1 MDLPQEINARP
12 RFPIWLAQGL
22 RANARLAGRLL
33 EHVQSSLRLC
43 ASDLAAWWQRQPWP
57 MRLYSGG
64 GIVMIASI
72 ACMLIGITDRE
83 LPQILFIE
91 GTLLLAA
98 GIVHESYQVV
108 RWVMTTFV
116 GKLVATLLA
125 TMTSALAMGIS
136 SVIVNDTTGFSPA
149 DFPFTMAFLAPF
161 TAGYIALFSILAMFL
176 AALVAI
182 AGFGLFSI
190 CKGLCAGGT
199 EMEGESA
206 KMFARLMAAI
216 TLLTLTVHVWNEQH
230 TSYESVLTTTASWFA
245 YNFEM
250 YAKDPCAHAKHE
262 RVRRIDPG
270 QALIGSERDGQRAF
284 FVRRCAPSIFP

>member
-1 MDLPQEINARP
+1 MGLPHELNARP
-12 RFPIWLAQGL
+12 RFPIWLAYGL
-22 RANARLAGRLL
+22 RARARIAGRIL
-33 EHVQSSLRLC
+33 EHVQIGLRHR
-43 ASDLAAWWQRQPWP
+43 ASNLAAWWQRQPWP
-57 MRLYSGG
+57 TRLYSGG
-64 GIVMIASI
+64 GIVMIAST
-72 ACMLIGITDRE
+72 ACMLIGITYRE

-91 GTLLLAA
+91 GTLLLIA
-98 GIVHESYQVV
+98 GIVHEGYQIA
-108 RWVMTTFV
+108 RWVMATFV

-125 TMTSALAMGIS
+125 TMISALAMGIS

-149 DFPFTMAFLAPF
+149 DFPFTMGFLAPF
-161 TAGYIALFSILAMFL
+161 TAGYIALFSILAML
-176 AALVAI
+176 QVALVAI
-182 AGFGLFSI
+182 VGLGLFSI

-199 EMEGESA
+199 QIEGESA

-216 TLLTLTVHVWNEQH
+216 TLLALTVHVWNEQH

-250 YAKDPCAHAKHE
+250 YAKDPCARAKHE